1 MIEHRLLYS
10 QQLALGRR
18 FIIYGSGSLAEKYL
32 NQNSWLYMHLE
43 CFLVTHAGQADFMGK
58 KVFGLAEFDKKWS
71 DFFIIIASSF
81 YVEIMAQLEKLG
93 LKEGEHFVQIY
104 KPIDSTTKSKRLVSG
119 VEVGKYS
126 YGYEA
131 HCYRGSLL
139 KSIGA
144 FCSINHSVRIG
155 EFNHPLDMI
164 TTHPILYISKSD
176 VLGYEGVPGL
186 LEEDELLDLY
196 SFKSNGQVVIG
207 NDVWIG
213 ANAVILPGVTL
224 GNGSVIA
231 AGAIVTR
238 SVPDYAVVAGVP
250 AKVIRYRFSHEQIE
264 ILNRVK
270 WWDWDDEFIRD
281 NIHLIKEPN
290 RFFSELG
297 SVMD

>member
-1 MIEHRLLYS
+1 M
-10 QQLALGRR
+10 
-18 FIIYGSGSLAEKYL
+18 
-32 NQNSWLYMHLE
+32 
-43 CFLVTHAGQADFMGK
+43 
-58 KVFGLAEFDKKWS
+58 
-71 DFFIIIASSF
+71 
-81 YVEIMAQLEKLG
+81 
-93 LKEGEHFVQIY
+93 
-104 KPIDSTTKSKRLVSG
+104 
-119 VEVGKYS
+119 
-126 YGYEA
+126 
-131 HCYRGSLL
+131 
-139 KSIGA
+139 
-144 FCSINHSVRIG
+144 
-155 EFNHPLDMI
+155 
-164 TTHPILYISKSD
+164 
-176 VLGYEGVPGL
+176 LGYEGVPGL